1 MGLIRTIKE
10 ILIDIKEI
18 FEEIAFSIGI
28 EDKNYIMGKRPFMLE
43 PAGLTA
49 EKIASKIIE
58 KIYS

>member
-28 EDKNYIMGKRPFMLE
+28 EDKNFKGWLRKWFRM
-43 PAGLTA
+43 
-49 EKIASKIIE
+49 
-58 KIYS
+58 